1 MYIFENKN
9 YTEEDLE
16 KIADVKGYTFD
27 ELLKKNPGI
36 KKTDPDPDDEGKK
49 NPSQEI
55 MDVTVEEDDT
65 ASTSGD
71 FLSVYQTLRQ
81 KRESIKRN
89 KRGRII
95 SKSEPP
101 KKFKPED
108 FKDDSFIDPKFK
120 LPTEGELYIKDTK
133 RKKEIQG
140 IIEESIDPEVATQ
153 FETELQQIEKR
164 NPNIADAVA
173 QISKDTGG
181 TENIFKLFDFK
192 AAAEENATE
201 VLDLTLETQG
211 AVVDI
216 LKEKNIPIERI
227 AQGRISLEDKED
239 IITEAKAVVLNKKL
253 DNQIQTF
260 TKDFSEKYSN
270 GLKELQYLNNQIDI
284 LSGGDKQMD
293 PLDSPVRIENYNNTV
308 KEYNNLYNSLKK
320 SEKEFQNEIETMQAI
335 YTKERGDL
343 FVKNFKKL
351 AEKEKETKDFL
362 EARNKIFGEFFGE
375 KVAAPVDN
383 AINTLLNESKK
394 ILQKGT
400 VAIPQFLIRGAAN
413 LADVITGEEEYSMF
427 DAFADQLSVETDKGF
442 SFLPQSDKFKLIDEE
457 GNYNKTFGAA
467 INSIAQMAPFSLYIL
482 FEARRGDFKNAKKL
496 LSSGYSKSAK
506 LAPKQINQLNI
517 VQSAWKATVDD
528 NIKSGQELGLSPI
541 AAQAYG
547 FNLALAEGLT
557 SLIMPETAYYKGG
570 VGAIELGLF
579 NSLKNTTT
587 KKSVANATK
596 KYFANIPRE
605 LIEEETMALA
615 GDVLRISSGLGTQ
628 NNEFTNLIAQKE
640 LIASTILLS
649 GTLGLP
655 GLSRNYNNTK
665 QKIYNKIF
673 NDSNALL
680 NNMQSRM
687 KTLPKDE
694 QGNVLPEFQDEY
706 NALRE
711 ARIFTTDLVRA
722 VNVSPENVSSQ
733 DLDLIIQKNKLIEE
747 KKELDPAFH
756 KSINDQI
763 AEIDK
768 QIQESKITTT
778 KAETEKKIKAGIIN
792 YVDALDN
799 VTYKQ
804 LTQDE
809 VDSLIEELPEN
820 QKRKFKQGNANL
832 DFGFTYK
839 TADGEIV
846 FVENLD
852 VGKEEGV
859 ITTGA
864 HEAIHAFLFKQ
875 LEANPGVASTLG
887 ISIYEELGK
896 IDINN
901 LDPTQTEFAQRL
913 QGYREQVSEGQIPPE
928 QALEEALTLFSE
940 AALNGDIKYDTSF
953 AGKIKDTY
961 NSILKRLGRK
971 QEFDSGRDVYNFIK
985 NFNNS
990 LLKGEVSE
998 DIIKGVKEG
1007 FKGKLVD
1014 KGVALKESN
1023 ILKEN
1028 EAIVKKSKSLT
1039 PKVTRD
1045 AENRIV
1051 ELQKLKE
1058 ETTAIAKSLGKK
1070 YAPSAKEQ
1078 RLQGELLNI
1087 IDPVISKVAEQRT
1100 KDLYDKIPA
1109 EQKENVSREYYTE
1122 SLKNDIFTFTINEFI
1137 ENKQD
1142 LEKFIVNRGYL
1153 RSNALAKNLGI
1164 ESTEEFGGPGITL
1177 DVTETADI
1185 AIEPEVAE
1193 TVVQEELPKI
1203 KVAKRIFTPE
1213 EQTKLKEK
1221 VSQELPN
1228 ITEEQLTFKTLPNL
1242 TAEVIAEKLNMP
1254 VKKLTGAANF
1264 TQDEFGRVQQFIKDN
1279 IKTVKLALP
1288 QAAVL
1293 EGEAVSEE
1301 LIGTATNVPNK
1312 LLKNPKL
1319 YTRLERTTKK
1329 AGLVPYQKNKN
1340 IQDVDILEAVGIVED
1355 KLTKGPR
1362 DPEAQTAKGVL
1373 NILGRTAANQE
1384 VREQGAQTEKI
1395 SKSKETDLRAGVGD
1409 RILFSLN
1416 KEDAAILKKYNVPD
1430 YPLNTIADA
1439 KKWVKDVRRLVKIFN
1454 TKEFKLLNL
1463 SRVSPNRKM
1472 VSEEV
1477 FEYLVGNKD
1486 KNIKGELEKL
1496 KDEGILPDR
1505 LTVGASRPGQRFGST
1520 PAEFE
1525 NNIEKIDE
1533 FNKKHKKVFDDTW
1546 LKIKL
1551 LIDKDKNLA
1560 GPILTLLSFSQ
1571 NERTSFMSLGAPVIG
1586 FQDNAKQFSYEH
1598 AMQQAIAYR
1607 KLIEAI
1613 LGKKNFNKEFKNV
1626 TDNYFVLALG
1636 KVNDKKVAKAG
1647 YKDKFEDSWKFW
1659 WQRYFN
1665 PKVAAINNGIN
1676 PNDIIFVGTEG
1687 KNFITLGEQL
1697 GINPDG
1703 STSEGQVLIRSSV
1716 RKASAKNNNKLPKS
1730 KRLPKGTDNQLVL
1743 DNMKLIDEEINQKRK
1758 EFFNSEQLS
1767 QDFNKIIENKTGIAK
1782 EKKYSDSRAQT
1793 IGANKGRFKFF
1804 IPPSAED
1811 FVGLLYNTL
1820 SKGKLGEQ
1828 QMAWYKENLLD
1839 PYARAMNEISSA
1851 RVALFEDYK
1860 TLKEDLKI
1868 IPKNLRKKIPGD
1880 DFTVEQAVRAY
1891 IWNKQGMEVPGLDNA
1906 DVRELISYVAN
1917 NNELV
1922 VFADN
1927 LIDINKG
1934 NGYPEPDAGWE
1945 AGTITTDLI
1954 NSINT
1959 TRRAEA
1965 LQQWQENADIIF
1977 SKDNLNKLQAVY
1989 GTGYRKALENI
2000 LTRMKTGRNRGF
2012 NNDSLTGR
2020 FTDWINNSVGAIM
2033 FFNMRSALLQTISS
2047 VNFINYSD
2055 NNIFKAAKAFG
2066 NQKQYWSDFKFLF
2079 NSDFLKERRGG
2090 LRFNVSESDIA
2101 DMAKEGGARGVLS
2114 KILQAGFLPT
2124 QAADSFAIASGGA
2137 TFYRNRLNKYKKEG
2151 GKVEEELVYN
2161 ASPKSFDKLGERTGL
2176 IYLATNKREAKA
2188 YADMNRGNVKNIYI
2202 DKNKVASEKDLI
2214 STMKELGINT
2224 TEGSIYELIDPR
2236 FDNFYIGKDAMNK
2249 VTNALAEKGFK
2260 AARYEDGAQV
2270 VSGKVESIVVFDKSV
2285 ISNKKGTI
2293 KSGMSKQQA
2302 EEKAFLDFREVAEE
2316 AQQSSRPDRI
2326 SAQQAG
2332 SLGRI
2337 ILAFANTPAQ
2347 YARLTK
2353 KALSDAV
2360 NNRGSRI
2367 ENISKAIYY
2376 VAVQNFIFTALQ
2388 NALFAL
2394 AFDDEEEEDKKKEQK
2409 YLRMANSMSDSFL
2422 RGLGFAGAA
2431 VSTGKNVILKLIDE
2445 SDKAEYK
2452 QKYGKAL
2459 GLEVLG
2465 ISPPVQ
2471 SKIKKLVRAGDQYK
2485 YAKKAFDKDGFK
2497 FNSELYLPPANVISA
2512 LTNVPLDRVVRKTD
2526 NLVNMTQADLA
2537 AWERAALFFGWQD
2550 WELGIND
2557 NKVTTSKSSTSS
2569 RSKPRSKSR
2578 SKSRSKTR

>member
-27 ELLKKNPGI
+27 ELLKKNPSI

-49 NPSQEI
+49 NPSQE
-55 MDVTVEEDDT
+55 T
-65 ASTSGD
+65 
-71 FLSVYQTLRQ
+71 
-81 KRESIKRN
+81 
-89 KRGRII
+89 
-95 SKSEPP
+95 P
-101 KKFKPED
+101 
-108 FKDDSFIDPKFK
+108 
-120 LPTEGELYIKDTK
+120 
-133 RKKEIQG
+133 
-140 IIEESIDPEVATQ
+140 
-153 FETELQQIEKR
+153 
-164 NPNIADAVA
+164 DA
-173 QISKDTGG
+173 
-181 TENIFKLFDFK
+181 
-192 AAAEENATE
+192 
-201 VLDLTLETQG
+201 
-211 AVVDI
+211 
-216 LKEKNIPIERI
+216 
-227 AQGRISLEDKED
+227 
-239 IITEAKAVVLNKKL
+239 
-253 DNQIQTF
+253 
-260 TKDFSEKYSN
+260 
-270 GLKELQYLNNQIDI
+270 
-284 LSGGDKQMD
+284 
-293 PLDSPVRIENYNNTV
+293 TV
-308 KEYNNLYNSLKK
+308 KENNMASKLETSSLELENPKLTNFESYEDFESTPSK
-320 SEKEFQNEIETMQAI
+320 ITPEGKIELRQRKREDGSDEVFEPVEFEEVIVTGEKIENDAANALVKLEIEDYRSPAE
-335 YTKERGDL
+335 KL
-343 FVKNFKKL
+343 VKKL
-351 AEKEKETKDFL
+351 AEGVEPQDPATMSAARSIYNTTINALNQLSSVDEKAEYLGALIGSDIDL
-362 EARNKIFGEFFGE
+362 INNILGE
-375 KVAAPVDN
+375 KAG
-383 AINTLLNESKK
+383 KK
-394 ILQKGT
+394 ILK
-400 VAIPQFLIRGAAN
+400 
-413 LADVITGEEEYSMF
+413 
-427 DAFADQLSVETDKGF
+427 
-442 SFLPQSDKFKLIDEE
+442 
-457 GNYNKTFGAA
+457 
-467 INSIAQMAPFSLYIL
+467 
-482 FEARRGDFKNAKKL
+482 
-496 LSSGYSKSAK
+496 
-506 LAPKQINQLNI
+506 
-517 VQSAWKATVDD
+517 
-528 NIKSGQELGLSPI
+528 
-541 AAQAYG
+541 
-547 FNLALAEGLT
+547 
-557 SLIMPETAYYKGG
+557 
-570 VGAIELGLF
+570 
-579 NSLKNTTT
+579 
-587 KKSVANATK
+587 
-596 KYFANIPRE
+596 
-605 LIEEETMALA
+605 
-615 GDVLRISSGLGTQ
+615 
-628 NNEFTNLIAQKE
+628 
-640 LIASTILLS
+640 
-649 GTLGLP
+649 
-655 GLSRNYNNTK
+655 
-665 QKIYNKIF
+665 
-673 NDSNALL
+673 
-680 NNMQSRM
+680 
-687 KTLPKDE
+687 
-694 QGNVLPEFQDEY
+694 
-706 NALRE
+706 
-711 ARIFTTDLVRA
+711 
-722 VNVSPENVSSQ
+722 
-733 DLDLIIQKNKLIEE
+733 
-747 KKELDPAFH
+747 
-756 KSINDQI
+756 
-763 AEIDK
+763 
-768 QIQESKITTT
+768 
-778 KAETEKKIKAGIIN
+778 
-792 YVDALDN
+792 
-799 VTYKQ
+799 
-804 LTQDE
+804 
-809 VDSLIEELPEN
+809 EN
-820 QKRKFKQGNANL
+820 QKRLSKANKRFDEINSYSL
-832 DFGFTYK
+832 PTIGFTDIPGRK
-839 TADGEIV
+839 GFT
-846 FVENLD
+846 
-852 VGKEEGV
+852 GKLG
-859 ITTGA
+859 G
-864 HEAIHAFLFKQ
+864 
-875 LEANPGVASTLG
+875 GVAGALNALSAFGTSIAISAPTFGVGLASDMISGSVKTFNDNKAARLG
-887 ISIYEELGK
+887 ISFDELIKQGKGNLFVPAALGVFGYGLERAGIKGVSNSINAMSNPAKKGLYSLLNAGGKEGTTEYLQGGVEVFNEALGQGKNIDEAGNVVFNYLTSKEGFENLLQGAFGGVGMSAGGRFVKAASAIKTPAENQEIANLVTEYSSLEDQKYKRSLTQEERDILIK
-896 IDINN
+896 SQDNIKTQLTAQVKKNNVLVASMNENQIDNINNN
-901 LDPTQTEFAQRL
+901 LDLIRSIQKQERAINESGNLSEEAKASALNQLQKDKKLAQEQIFNERNEAERRASNINKIKELSKTEQNLEIKDFATTAEVEQYLKDNNFAKGKIKKAANQQGFFVQRPGEKDLIIINRQQSNKDNAVNVASHEYLHYILSKMMAKDSQSADRLGKMLDNYLNKIDSEQIESSEFKQRL
-913 QGYREQVSEGQIPPE
+913 EQYKNSPESERN
-928 QALEEALTLFSE
+928 EEVLTLFSD
-940 AALNGDIKYDTSF
+940 ALVQGD
-953 AGKIKDTY
+953 
-961 NSILKRLGRK
+961 LK
-971 QEFDSGRDVYNFIK
+971 FDSNIFTNLGDATRRFFQDLGVGIKFNTGKDVFNFIRDYNQSVEETRLTEGQRKLLNVEK
-985 NFNNS
+985 NI
-990 LLKGEVSE
+990 E
-998 DIIKGVKEG
+998 KENKNI
-1007 FKGKLVD
+1007 F
-1014 KGVALKESN
+1014 KESKN
-1023 ILKEN
+1023 
-1028 EAIVKKSKSLT
+1028 LT
-1039 PKVTRD
+1039 PEVTKD

-1058 ETTAIAKSLGKK
+1058 KTTATAESLGKE
-1070 YAPSAKEQ
+1070 YTPSAKEQ

-1087 IDPVISKVAEQRT
+1087 IDPIVSKVAEQRT

-1193 TVVQEELPKI
+1193 TVVQDELPKI

-1221 VSQELPN
+1221 VSRELPN

-1254 VKKLTGAANF
+1254 AKKLTGAANF

-1340 IQDVDILEAVGIVED
+1340 IQDVDILEAIGIVDD

-1409 RILFSLN
+1409 RILFS
-1416 KEDAAILKKYNVPD
+1416 KSFAKTKKIDPQIIKLGKK
-1430 YPLNTIADA
+1430 LNTRLTKKAIDNALVEIRNEFDGTDELFLEYKEKYFDPYIEARKKADKMA
-1439 KKWVKDVRRLVKIFN
+1439 W
-1454 TKEFKLLNL
+1454 
-1463 SRVSPNRKM
+1463 PNA
-1472 VSEEV
+1472 EETV
-1477 FEYLVGNKD
+1477 L
-1486 KNIKGELEKL
+1486 KNIKTLEKSIPNL
-1496 KDEGILPDR
+1496 KITQVKLNKNSQKVDI
-1505 LTVGASRPGQRFGST
+1505 
-1520 PAEFE
+1520 EFE
-1525 NNIEKIDE
+1525 LAGQEVFIEVKKNEKARLSQIFLRKNINGNTYVTKGRAEEKYI
-1533 FNKKHKKVFDDTW
+1533 NKIIKEDLKSRNILLDIIKEKYPNEIFEEKKGKDVTTVVTRDAFYGGLKALKKQNKSSEKVFQ
-1546 LKIKL
+1546 LP
-1551 LIDKDKNLA
+1551 IDFVNS
-1560 GPILTLLSFSQ
+1560 IY
-1571 NERTSFMSLGAPVIG
+1571 
-1586 FQDNAKQFSYEH
+1586 NAKNTYYLDFGDLGTFYMNENPQQFPVASL
-1598 AMQQAIAYR
+1598 AQKNKDG
-1607 KLIEAI
+1607 KLIEVDVRMMWKRHKPRAA
-1613 LGKKNFNKEFKNV
+1613 KKQIKGFKKPKTV
-1626 TDNYFVLALG
+1626 FTISRIATPSLTAEAKQVLS
-1636 KVNDKKVAKAG
+1636 D
-1647 YKDKFEDSWKFW
+1647 
-1659 WQRYFN
+1659 
-1665 PKVAAINNGIN
+1665 
-1676 PNDIIFVGTEG
+1676 TE
-1687 KNFITLGEQL
+1687 TLSMQE
-1697 GINPDG
+1697 
-1703 STSEGQVLIRSSV
+1703 EGQAAVILKFSKSKKDATR
-1716 RKASAKNNNKLPKS
+1716 KNNSKLPKS
-1730 KRLPKGTDNQLVL
+1730 KQAKKGSTNQLVL
-1743 DNMKLIDEEINQKRK
+1743 DNMKLIDEEINQRRK
-1758 EFFNSEQLS
+1758 EFFDSEKLS

-1782 EKKYSDSRAQT
+1782 EKKYSNSRAQT

-1811 FVGLLYNTL
+1811 FVGLLYPTL
-1820 SKGKLGEQ
+1820 GKGKLGEQ

-1839 PYARAMNEISSA
+1839 PYARAMSEISSA

-1906 DVRELISYVAN
+1906 DIRELISYVAN

-1922 VFADN
+1922 VFANN

-1934 NGYPEPDAGWE
+1934 KGYPEPDAGWE

-2202 DKNKVASEKDLI
+2202 NKNQVASEKDLI
-2214 STMKELGINT
+2214 STMEELGINT
-2224 TEGSIYELIDPR
+2224 TEGSVYELIDPR

-2260 AARYEDGAQV
+2260 AAKYEDGAQV
-2270 VSGKVESIVVFDKSV
+2270 VSGKVESIVVFDKSI
-2285 ISNKKGTI
+2285 ISDKKGTI
-2293 KSGMSKQQA
+2293 KSGMTQEQA
-2302 EEKAFLDFREVAEE
+2302 QEKAFLDFREVAEE

-2471 SKIKKLVRAGDQYK
+2471 SKVKKLVRAGDQYK